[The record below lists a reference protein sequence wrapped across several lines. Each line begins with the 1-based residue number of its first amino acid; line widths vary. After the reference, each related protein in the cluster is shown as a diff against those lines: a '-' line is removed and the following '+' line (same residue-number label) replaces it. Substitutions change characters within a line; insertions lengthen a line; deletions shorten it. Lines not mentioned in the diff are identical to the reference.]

1 MAEMLVRVNEKM
13 DKLLKMI
20 DKKSESDE
28 ILKSCSLLITE
39 EVYKQWKQPKVI
51 THDQK
56 MEMQEGEVEDENT
69 Q

>member
-13 DKLLKMI
+13 NKLLKKI
-20 DKKSESDE
+20 EKTTDEDE
-28 ILKSCSLLITE
+28 IKLISILITD
-39 EVYKQWKQPKVI
+39 EVYQQWKEPKVI